1 MGVVPWLMIAVLI
14 AANALYVAAEFAA
27 VGVRRSRIRQL
38 ADEGNRFAR
47 MLAPALSD
55 ASTLD
60 RYVAACQIGITLSSL
75 VLGAYG
81 QAALAPPFAEL
92 LGSWGQFH
100 PAVAESAAAVVV
112 LIGLTVLQVVLGELV
127 PKSLALQYSTSTAL
141 YTVLP
146 MRWSLALFAW
156 FIAILNGS
164 GLAILRMLGVP
175 YGSHR
180 HVHSPEEIDLLIAES
195 RDGGLLEEDEHQRLH
210 EALHLA
216 TLTARELMVPRR
228 QIEALP
234 ADTPL
239 DEALDRIGEAP
250 FTRWPVYEGTL
261 DHIIGMVH
269 AKDLM
274 LQPFGPQQ
282 PCSLADAMRPAVFVP
297 ESVTAD
303 RILAILRE
311 KRTHQAIVFDEYG
324 GTAGLVT
331 IEDVLS
337 ELLGEVEDEF
347 KGPWP
352 RPERL
357 PDGRVRLPGSLHLEA
372 ASEWVGVRWE
382 GSSVTVGGYI
392 TEVLGRIPAPGEVA
406 SLGDIKVEVESVEHR
421 AVASVLVSLPPPT
434 EDGD

>member
-210 EALHLA
+210 
-216 TLTARELMVPRR
+216 
-228 QIEALP
+228 
-234 ADTPL
+234 
-239 DEALDRIGEAP
+239 
-250 FTRWPVYEGTL
+250 
-261 DHIIGMVH
+261 
-269 AKDLM
+269 
-274 LQPFGPQQ
+274 
-282 PCSLADAMRPAVFVP
+282 
-297 ESVTAD
+297 
-303 RILAILRE
+303 
-311 KRTHQAIVFDEYG
+311 
-324 GTAGLVT
+324 
-331 IEDVLS
+331 
-337 ELLGEVEDEF
+337 
-347 KGPWP
+347 
-352 RPERL
+352 
-357 PDGRVRLPGSLHLEA
+357 
-372 ASEWVGVRWE
+372 
-382 GSSVTVGGYI
+382 
-392 TEVLGRIPAPGEVA
+392 
-406 SLGDIKVEVESVEHR
+406 
-421 AVASVLVSLPPPT
+421 
-434 EDGD
+434 